1 VKLPPY
7 NGTRQRLHV
16 EVGGFRFAPLP
27 SLDGKK
33 PRTEAIVLMGL
44 DASTWAIPDAVI
56 SFVLKVFAP
65 LVYSTVLSVLKKQF
79 HKKGG
84 TKLSSRLLE
93 RRELYDRVEAH
104 VQQRLAKL
112 AAAAA
117 AAGAGAGAGAAAG
130 GPGGKGSSSS
140 TAAARH

>member
-117 AAGAGAGAGAAAG
+117 AAAGAEAAAG